1 VRALLTKEPLKS
13 IHQFIHAPATLL
25 GFAQSLGILPRMR
38 IIGIDPGLQLTG
50 YGVIDYQPIRPALID
65 GGVIRLKPKD
75 SIADR
80 LVELERELDELFEE
94 HQPQVCAVEQVYSHY
109 AHPRTAILMGHAR
122 GVILLAARRRGLRVE
137 QYAANR
143 IKQSLT
149 GHGHAS
155 KPQMQ
160 RAIQS
165 QWNLATRPEPP
176 DVADALAVA
185 LCCGQ
190 ALNGLLIEKADPHRR
205 PRPRRAGRDNGF
217 AALLA
222 ARGYSVREVRR

>member
-1 VRALLTKEPLKS
+1 
-13 IHQFIHAPATLL
+13 
-25 GFAQSLGILPRMR
+25 MR
-38 IIGIDPGLQLTG
+38 IIGIDPGLQITG
-50 YGVIDYQPIRPALID
+50 YGVIDWSPARSALLDAGVVRLQP
-65 GGVIRLKPKD
+65 KT

-80 LVELERELDELFEE
+80 LVELEVELESLFDEHKPDFA
-94 HQPQVCAVEQVYSHY
+94 AVEQLYSNY

-122 GVILLAARRRGLRVE
+122 GVILLVARRRGVRVE
-137 QYAANR
+137 EFAANR

-160 RAIQS
+160 RAIQH
-165 QWNLATRPEPP
+165 QWNLAELPEPP

-190 ALNGLLIEKADPHRR
+190 ALGYDHDVAKRR
-205 PRPRRAGRDNGF
+205 
-217 AALLA
+217 
-222 ARGYSVREVRR
+222 

>member
-1 VRALLTKEPLKS
+1 
-13 IHQFIHAPATLL
+13 
-25 GFAQSLGILPRMR
+25 MR
-38 IIGIDPGLQLTG
+38 ILGIDPGLRLTG
-50 YGVIDYQPIRPALID
+50 YGVVDYVPLRPKLVD
-65 GGVIRLKPKD
+65 GGVIRLNTKS

-80 LVELERELDELFEE
+80 LVELEAELESIFEE
-94 HQPQVCAVEQVYSHY
+94 FKPEICAVEQLYSHY

-122 GVILLAARRRGLRVE
+122 GVIMLVARRRGAVVE

-160 RAIQS
+160 RAIMDL
-165 QWNLATRPEPP
+165 WKLKEAPDPP

-190 ALNGLLIEKADPHRR
+190 SMERNKVFGGKSR
-205 PRPRRAGRDNGF
+205 
-217 AALLA
+217 
-222 ARGYSVREVRR
+222 

>member
-1 VRALLTKEPLKS
+1 
-13 IHQFIHAPATLL
+13 
-25 GFAQSLGILPRMR
+25 MR

-50 YGVIDYQPIRPALID
+50 YGVVDYAPMRPALID
-65 GGVIRLKPKD
+65 GGVIRLKPKNP
-75 SIADR
+75 IPDR
-80 LVELERELDELFEE
+80 LVELERELDELFAE
-94 HQPQVCAVEQVYSHY
+94 HKPEVWAVEQVYSHY

-122 GVILLAARRRGLRVE
+122 GVILLVARRRGVRVE

-160 RAIQS
+160 RAIQN
-165 QWNLATRPEPP
+165 QWNLAEPPEPP

-190 ALNGLLIEKADPHRR
+190 ALSGAIFPATKTRRR
-205 PRPRRAGRDNGF
+205 PRGAGRDKGF
-217 AALLA
+217 AALIA
-222 ARGYSVREVRR
+222 ARGLARQDAGQ